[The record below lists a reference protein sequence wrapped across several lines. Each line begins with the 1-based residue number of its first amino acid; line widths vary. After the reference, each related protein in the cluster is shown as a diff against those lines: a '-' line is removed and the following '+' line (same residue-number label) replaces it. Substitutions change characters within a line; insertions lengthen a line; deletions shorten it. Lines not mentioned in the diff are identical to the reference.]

1 MKKCILYTLWAAVS
15 VLALA
20 ACSDEEGTDPG
31 TDGAPVVTIYKY
43 SPVAPYNSD
52 EDITLRFATNGK
64 VRELYYFAEK
74 KADKDAFIA
83 TNGEQAYADRVVSEG
98 SKAADLGENPDY
110 ETTLT
115 GMQGLYA
122 ITAVAVGHN
131 NARRAYEADFLGL
144 QWEDVVSGTYEFAS
158 NLVTKYGFPASVPTM
173 LQICTTDD
181 TLYRFKD
188 VFGEGSS
195 MKLVTLPDYEGKDD
209 GGKYVFFRVPNQMT
223 AFELGSLG
231 NVNIRD
237 IGYMTGDQSYITEG
251 GFESGLYLD
260 GPNKN
265 AAFIYV
271 QYYVSAGSLGYDYDY
286 FTPDAD

>member
-1 MKKCILYTLWAAVS
+1 MKKYILYTLWAAIS

-20 ACSDEEGTDPG
+20 ACSDDEGTDPG

-98 SKAADLGENPDY
+98 SKAADLGENPDF

-131 NARRAYEADFLGL
+131 NARRAYEAEFLGL
-144 QWEDVVSGTYEFAS
+144 QWEDVVSGTYKFGILS
-158 NLVTKYGFPASVPTM
+158 QMGLQPVPTM
-173 LQICTTDD
+173 LQICTSDD

-209 GGKYVFFRVPNQMT
+209 DGKYVFCRVPNMST
-223 AFELGSLG
+223 PYEHPTYGVIG
-231 NVNIRD
+231 VRD
-237 IGYMTGDQSYITEG
+237 IGYMTGDLSNITEG
-251 GFESGLYLD
+251 GYESGLYLE

-265 AAFIYV
+265 AAFICV
-271 QYYVSAGSLGYDYDY
+271 QYYVSAGSLGYDYDF